1 MKKIE
6 DLMTRNVISIKSSI
20 SFTKV
25 LELFTKYKISH
36 LIVSDALGV
45 YKGVISN
52 KDLVNRL
59 SKIVTATSSQ
69 AYTKMVME
77 NLKAA
82 DVMTANT
89 VNLEPGQ
96 SIDFGTEL
104 LLQGKFHSL
113 PVIKNKRIV
122 GLITKHDLLKGY
134 YEQSAYNKNMNHE

>member
-1 MKKIE
+1 M
-6 DLMTRNVISIKSSI
+6 
-20 SFTKV
+20 
-25 LELFTKYKISH
+25 
-36 LIVSDALGV
+36 
-45 YKGVISN
+45 
-52 KDLVNRL
+52 NRL